1 MIAIDHLRHVNVES
15 ARTAS
20 VRCRAVDPGSH
31 ATLLAPGPTCARIC
45 RSTASGVPF
54 AITHAPEHMFVI
66 NIPDS
71 AYHA

>member
-20 VRCRAVDPGSH
+20 VRCRAVDPGSR
-31 ATLLAPGPTCARIC
+31 ATLLAPGPNCARIC
-45 RSTASGVPF
+45 RSTASGAF
-54 AITHAPEHMFVI
+54 AIIHAPGHMLVT
-66 NIPDS
+66 NILDS

>member
-31 ATLLAPGPTCARIC
+31 ATLLAPGRPAQ
-45 RSTASGVPF
+45 GF
-54 AITHAPEHMFVI
+54 AALPHLACLLPSPHAPGHMFV
-66 NIPDS
+66 
-71 AYHA
+71 